1 MWQDCR
7 NWRIDHRECHPPGV
21 YNFGVV
27 RRYGTKCHVNKF
39 YVNNMRFL
47 SRNYDDNLD
56 IIIPQ
61 PLTHGLDLRYR
72 THYGWNFAH
81 NGVIYS
87 ESSHNLKLACRRNLA
102 CRNPDGNE
110 DMEVARNYDRVMR
123 ENQENFIREKN
134 DTIKRMFEGF
144 HWNPPPH
151 EKVYDAICCAA
162 EPHPKQKIRAAA
174 ILDLDRKGRLY
185 GRWSSSVLWK
195 LKLDEYAKP
204 GKYPRVI
211 VDLGVAASLEGAKW
225 IEKAKCGICDKI
237 VECDGWYFVFCGS
250 PDPDNVMHY
259 LDIIWHNKMN
269 ARGYTL
275 AFSDDAVI
283 GTFVNGK
290 WKVFNLDIST
300 CDASHTPAL
309 FNLMC
314 DLLGIP
320 KDLKEDLW
328 AQITADIRVGVK
340 GGDFAF
346 LRNHNFYLQSGSI
359 ITTLINTI
367 AQMVITVA
375 LATTL
380 VINSLDDITTAVK
393 LCGYDITLEECVI
406 QEDMQFLKMSPTRD
420 LYGNFH
426 ASLNL
431 GVIFRAS
438 GTCRGD
444 IPRSHRRIR
453 NIKED
458 ALIFQHKL
466 MCGMLTRINNK
477 DLNKLSP
484 YPILRG
490 EGSLKFAQAQ
500 IDALRHMTVGP
511 VVTYG
516 DDIYTRYRLTAGEI
530 SEIKHMLSSMDFG
543 TVTYSS
549 GVHKILQ
556 KDYGLSC
563 PLQ

>member
-1 MWQDCR
+1 MLGLVTWP
-7 NWRIDHRECHPPGV
+7 EHPPGV

-27 RRYGTKCHVNKF
+27 RRYGTRCNVNKF
-39 YVNNMRFL
+39 YVNNNRFH
-47 SRNYDDNLD
+47 SRNYNDNMDLE
-56 IIIPQ
+56 IPQ
-61 PLTHGLDLRYR
+61 PLVHGLDLRYR

-81 NGVIYS
+81 NGVIYH
-87 ESSHNLKLACRRNLA
+87 ESSHNLMLACRRNLA
-102 CRNPDGNE
+102 CRNPDGNLIPE
-110 DMEVARNYDRVMR
+110 IAVEYDRVMR
-123 ENQENFIREKN
+123 ENQINFIREKEE
-134 DTIKRMFEGF
+134 TLVKMFEGF

-151 EKVYDAICCAA
+151 EKVYDAIICAA

-174 ILDLDRKGRLY
+174 ILELDRKGKLY

-195 LKLDEYAKP
+195 MKLDEYAKP

-250 PDPDNVMHY
+250 PDPDNVMRY
-259 LDIIWHNKMN
+259 LDIIWNNRMN

-283 GTFVNGK
+283 GTYVNGV
-290 WKVFNLDIST
+290 WKVYNLDIST

-314 DLLGIP
+314 KLLSIP
-320 KDLKEDLW
+320 EDLKDDLW

-340 GGDFAF
+340 DGDPAF
-346 LRNHNFYLQSGSI
+346 LRCHDFYLQSGSI

-375 LATTL
+375 LATSVAL
-380 VINSLDDITTAVK
+380 LHSDDIINCVK
-393 LCGYDITLEECVI
+393 GCGYDITLEECI
-406 QEDMQFLKMSPTRD
+406 IEEDMQFLKMSPCRD
-420 LYGNFH
+420 IFGNFH
-426 ASLNL
+426 ACLNL
-431 GVIFRAS
+431 GVILRAS

-444 IPRSHRRIR
+444 IPRSHRKIRDIRI
-453 NIKED
+453 D
-458 ALIFQHKL
+458 AACFQHKL
-466 MCGMLTRINNK
+466 MCGMLTRIDNA

-484 YPILRG
+484 YPLLRG
-490 EGSLKFAQAQ
+490 ETSLVFAQKVV
-500 IDALRHMTVGP
+500 DSLRYMTVGP
-511 VVTYG
+511 VIRYS
-516 DDIYTRYRLTAGEI
+516 DDIYTRYRLTAGEV
-530 SEIKHMLSSMDFG
+530 SEIKLMLSSQNFG
-543 TVTYSS
+543 TVMYSS
-549 GVHKILQ
+549 GVNKILL

-563 PLQ
+563 PIPANYQ